1 MNFLGRP
8 GGSIS
13 GKFAKI
19 NTQNAAKQVKARV
32 F

>member
-8 GGSIS
+8 GGSIG
-13 GKFAKI
+13 GKFTGI
-19 NTQNAAKQVKARV
+19 NTENAAKQVKARV